1 MRDNVIGPGKPEEF
15 SKSPGECKVKKMAEE
30 AQGKQTGPGRPRENK
45 WDTGARQLCNKR
57 TNGCTEPLGEE

>member
-30 AQGKQTGPGRPRENK
+30 AQGKQMGLRHPRENK

-57 TNGCTEPLGEE
+57 TNGRIGLLGEE